1 MSRQQVLIIIVL
13 LLVLTWSVVMAALG
27 FIAAMAA
34 LVPSLVLIV
43 QQVVQAGR
51 QPARRDRVTP
61 AAPPTELPAA
71 ISPAASGDKGRAG

>member
-1 MSRQQVLIIIVL
+1 M